1 MSEIS
6 DMIHIYRLGAEGS
19 YFLIKGS
26 VQLVLFLLQQY
37 KKMQRANLISQGEVK
52 DFEKFL
58 TATEG
63 RFQLLNIPTEDG
75 KQLEEMKMDLDRL
88 GISYTILPDLNV
100 GDGMTT
106 IAYYI
111 DHTPQMEGWYRQ
123 FCTSQLT
130 GGAME
135 YERLQRLT
143 EGQVSIV
150 NLPWEADTL
159 EVGEGSI
166 QTKEQ
171 TDSKKKLEKET
182 EHGKTDPVNELP
194 LEVTEVAKE
203 NDDSARTKTIEKIK
217 KEQEET
223 LEKRMAHRQE
233 KLEKLMEDLQALHIN
248 FTILPDLNVGDGNI
262 QIAYASAD
270 APQMR
275 VWFENYQEQ
284 LVKEGKVVGPM
295 QEMSLD
301 GYMDSGKTDAKAYAD
316 RYPQEMRA
324 LMERGQGKKTNLQE
338 KGEQPD
344 FFQEQERQSLRQP
357 AKQQSRTANSSSYQ
371 EAIQKPGAQVLSI
384 NVGNIVFADETTV
397 LARIPGTK
405 GQKYLALPAAEVYRM
420 ENQRTYLAVLE
431 KTKEYPIF
439 NRRGECLEKRK
450 GEDLTNWDKYDK
462 KEVLPKT
469 AAKKL
474 TNATPKKKGK

>member
-37 KKMQRANLISQGEVK
+37 KKMQRANLISRGEVK

-75 KQLEEMKMDLDRL
+75 KQLEEMKKDLDRL

-100 GDGMTT
+100 GDKVTT

-159 EVGEGSI
+159 EVGDEP
-166 QTKEQ
+166 TRAEEQ
-171 TDSKKKLEKET
+171 THPQKKLEKEI
-182 EHGKTDPVNELP
+182 EQTDPVNGQP
-194 LEVTEVAKE
+194 LEVAKE
-203 NDDSARTKTIEKIK
+203 NGKTIEEIK
-217 KEQEET
+217 KEQKEK
-223 LEKRMAHRQE
+223 LEKRMERRQE
-233 KLEKLMEDLQALHIN
+233 KLEKLMEDLQALRIN

-275 VWFENYQEQ
+275 IWFENYQEQ
-284 LVKEGKVVGPM
+284 LVKEGKVAGPM
-295 QEMSLD
+295 QEMNLD

-316 RYPQEMRA
+316 RYPKEMRA
-324 LMERGQGKKTNLQE
+324 LMERGQDRPIDPRTEPQKKEE
-338 KGEQPD
+338 KPD
-344 FFQEQERQSLRQP
+344 FFQEQERQLLSQP
-357 AKQQSRTANSSSYQ
+357 AKGRGLTAD
-371 EAIQKPGAQVLSI
+371 AFKDPTAQKPGTQVLSI
-384 NVGNIVFADETTV
+384 AAENVIPVDDTTV
-397 LARIPGTK
+397 LLKNPGSK
-405 GQKYLALPAAEVYRM
+405 EEYLAIPMSEVHQM
-420 ENQRTYLAVLE
+420 EDQRTYLVELE
-431 KTKEYPIF
+431 KAKEYLLF
-439 NRRGECLEKRK
+439 QRDGNFWGKRT
-450 GEDLTNWDKYDK
+450 GEDLKNWDQSDK
-462 KEVLPKT
+462 KEVLPKM
-469 AAKKL
+469 AAKKR
-474 TNATPKKKGK
+474 TGAAPRKKGK